1 MIKCKNPCP
10 LGKFDGCC
18 RCCPEYD
25 KCSEACTGDSNGCKD
40 AIFDEESGLVAFQNT
55 QLATLNAIA
64 SLTAHKKAIEEQEKT
79 MKAALL
85 DAMEQ
90 YGITKFESDV
100 LNLTYVAPTV
110 SHGIDTAKLK
120 KKYPDVAAACAKDTP
135 KAGYVKITLKDG
147 GGKDEG

>member
-1 MIKCKNPCP
+1 MIKCKNNCP

-18 RCCPEYD
+18 QCCPES
-25 KCSEACTGDSNGCKD
+25 KGCPEACGYEPGSCGEAT
-40 AIFDEESGLVAFQNT
+40 FDEESGLVAFQNT

-85 DAMEQ
+85 FAMKQ

-120 KKYPDVAAACAKDTP
+120 KKYPDAAADCAKDTP
-135 KAGYVKITLKDG
+135 KAGYVKITLKG
-147 GGKDEG
+147 GEKT